1 MSQIKIASKFLDPS
15 TISGSGDR
23 MRQEMG
29 RFWQSGSAGYGFQR
43 SELYS
48 NGEGHLPLSES
59 LIAGII
65 SEPSAW
71 KTNTTTQI
79 LPSWTLPLRITGS
92 STHIRSSAEWFI
104 YLLGGSIGDNNIDG
118 ILQQQRVF
126 DVMGFDYLFQYEKM
140 YSKQLRAEAGT
151 DLGWSSVDLGYVYND
166 YLPAYESYT
175 SDLQEAQIPSMYMIY
190 AGTDTTTNF
199 VNSFEESVLT
209 RNDQI
214 SASAITNLLSEVNTL
229 VLPPRPSAEVE
240 NSGIYYYVD
249 VNPNLRTYLNDD
261 VPKTPLDEGT
271 LEALQSGMSNVFF
284 DHAATNVFF
293 DTTQGFQAAVSKFPY
308 YASLNFSDGNTEDS
322 TAPPDKYFK
331 TIIEDNQFDRKF
343 LKLLKE
349 RFLMEET
356 TPQPATFVQSSQL
369 DSGSD
374 GSIHTQH
381 TTNLQTVLGVN
392 YITMLANS
400 YNNFSPTTA
409 GGSYVY
415 ADSAD
420 ASWQAL
426 YADFDAFR
434 FFNTAVTIDTLN
446 KTVSEISDNSARY
459 YQYDL
464 DDNNSSGLEE
474 QDAFGKFLDDAD
486 TSCYKETMAFRIEK
500 RKTTSAG
507 GTASDTTIQNF
518 WIYNNS
524 NIAEYPF
531 VDNQVKYG
539 ETYTYN
545 IYAYVL
551 VPGTKYRYS
560 DLIIAETIRQQVN
573 SHGVTEY
580 CVSFKNAEDELVEPL
595 VGSTAALGDQFIIIS
610 EVPYIADVNFT
621 YEPHLMLYQVPIA
634 SKTMTILDNPAN
646 SLDVVSFQTLDDSQR
661 LGFFINY
668 ESFDAIP
675 MPIPIL
681 EEQKTYTED
690 YRRSNDLLPT
700 DIVDKESV
708 SPQGSIEVYKSATKP
723 KSYDDFSDKFIEL
736 ISLKQTQKYYLSNSI
751 FYDKVSTNQTYYYL
765 FRFLNAHGEPGHISP
780 IIEATLVD
788 DGGYKYSI
796 FNELLERDL
805 EVDPLTRPSVS
816 FKKLLHVVP
825 NLQHLTLDS
834 SDVDFG
840 DTAYSQLDHL
850 SVGDPSLTDDLWGKT
865 FKLRL
870 TSKKTG
876 KKIDLNLTYNLNNE

>member
-1 MSQIKIASKFLDPS
+1 M
-15 TISGSGDR
+15 
-23 MRQEMG
+23 
-29 RFWQSGSAGYGFQR
+29 
-43 SELYS
+43 
-48 NGEGHLPLSES
+48 
-59 LIAGII
+59 
-65 SEPSAW
+65 
-71 KTNTTTQI
+71 
-79 LPSWTLPLRITGS
+79 
-92 STHIRSSAEWFI
+92 
-104 YLLGGSIGDNNIDG
+104 
-118 ILQQQRVF
+118 
-126 DVMGFDYLFQYEKM
+126 
-140 YSKQLRAEAGT
+140 
-151 DLGWSSVDLGYVYND
+151 
-166 YLPAYESYT
+166 
-175 SDLQEAQIPSMYMIY
+175 
-190 AGTDTTTNF
+190 
-199 VNSFEESVLT
+199 T
-209 RNDQI
+209 R
-214 SASAITNLLSEVNTL
+214 E
-229 VLPPRPSAEVE
+229 
-240 NSGIYYYVD
+240 
-249 VNPNLRTYLNDD
+249 
-261 VPKTPLDEGT
+261 
-271 LEALQSGMSNVFF
+271 
-284 DHAATNVFF
+284 
-293 DTTQGFQAAVSKFPY
+293 
-308 YASLNFSDGNTEDS
+308 
-322 TAPPDKYFK
+322 
-331 TIIEDNQFDRKF
+331 
-343 LKLLKE
+343 
-349 RFLMEET
+349 
-356 TPQPATFVQSSQL
+356 
-369 DSGSD
+369 
-374 GSIHTQH
+374 
-381 TTNLQTVLGVN
+381 
-392 YITMLANS
+392 
-400 YNNFSPTTA
+400 
-409 GGSYVY
+409 
-415 ADSAD
+415 
-420 ASWQAL
+420 
-426 YADFDAFR
+426 
-434 FFNTAVTIDTLN
+434 
-446 KTVSEISDNSARY
+446 
-459 YQYDL
+459 
-464 DDNNSSGLEE
+464 
-474 QDAFGKFLDDAD
+474 
-486 TSCYKETMAFRIEK
+486 
-500 RKTTSAG
+500 
-507 GTASDTTIQNF
+507 
-518 WIYNNS
+518 
-524 NIAEYPF
+524 
-531 VDNQVKYG
+531 
-539 ETYTYN
+539 
-545 IYAYVL
+545 
-551 VPGTKYRYS
+551 
-560 DLIIAETIRQQVN
+560 QVN